1 MLQQTLT
8 FVALCVKSDNY
19 MRCNIR
25 MLHERKRIV
34 RTQQTEQ
41 KYNTLGG
48 DASRVAIF
56 LAKNVG
62 SCYTSRAT
70 IFSAKIVGSC
80 DAGHIAIFYAKI
92 VGSCDAGRVTS
103 YNKMYIQMNDSR

>member
-1 MLQQTLT
+1 
-8 FVALCVKSDNY
+8 
-19 MRCNIR
+19 

-56 LAKNVG
+56 LAK
-62 SCYTSRAT
+62 
-70 IFSAKIVGSC
+70 
-80 DAGHIAIFYAKI
+80 I

-103 YNKMYIQMNDSR
+103 YNKMYSQMNDSR